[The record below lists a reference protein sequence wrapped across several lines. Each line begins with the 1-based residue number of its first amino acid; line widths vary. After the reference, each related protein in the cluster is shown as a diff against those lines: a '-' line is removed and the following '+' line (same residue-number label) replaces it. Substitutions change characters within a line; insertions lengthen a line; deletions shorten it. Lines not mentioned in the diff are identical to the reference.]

1 MKTTILSNSKQTQKS
16 LFLISLIVMI
26 LNTEKGISQQADKRQ
41 ASCYEMSFSV
51 NYQHYTVQENITA
64 TDIDSVKSIRLSGK
78 TGCGLGVLKNFEVAH
93 GTLIRTGLQVQ
104 IHKNQVGYS
113 LYNGSKEFGINTIS
127 CSVPVSF
134 IYLFNNQNKKPVTA
148 KPYPVIGARYT
159 FVSSL
164 QQGKQN
170 FYFLSNDIMADVGV
184 GVHLY
189 SKKKHLVALEF
200 LFSKGFLNVKE
211 KNTDDIYNR
220 TVNKLFR
227 QTYMFS
233 INIS

>member
-1 MKTTILSNSKQTQKS
+1 MKTAILPGSKQKQAT
-16 LFLISLIVMI
+16 LFLISVIAMM
-26 LNTEKGISQQADKRQ
+26 LNTEKGLSQKLEKRQ
-41 ASCYEMSFSV
+41 ASCYEISFSG
-51 NYQHYTVQENITA
+51 NYLQYKVQKEISA
-64 TDIDSVKSIRLSGK
+64 ADIDSVKSIHISGK
-78 TGCGLGVLKNFEVAH
+78 TGFGVGVLKNFEVAH

-104 IHKNQVGYS
+104 LHKNTAGYD
-113 LYNGSKEFGINTIS
+113 LYNGNKEFNINTVS

-134 IYLFNNQNKKPVTA
+134 IYLFNNQNKKPVVA
-148 KPYPVIGARYT
+148 KPYPVVGARYT
-159 FVSSL
+159 FVSAF
-164 QQGKQN
+164 QDKQN
-170 FYFLSNDIMADVGV
+170 FYFLSNDIMADIGV